1 MLLFDTGKK
10 LEKAFTQEQFNALVE
25 VLESRED
32 KAATK
37 EDLAA
42 LELRLTTASKKE
54 LAALELRVTAAS
66 KEGLSA
72 LELRLTADLQKHR
85 EETKAEL
92 QKHREET
99 KAELTAMEG
108 RFTTELQKHREE
120 TKAELT
126 AMEARLRNEI
136 EKQQLLLQ
144 RDIQKTKVETLQ
156 WTVGLMVAQTAAI
169 IAAVGALIRFMR

>member
-10 LEKAFTQEQFNALVE
+10 LEKAFTQEQFDALVE

-42 LELRLTTASKKE
+42 LELRLN
-54 LAALELRVTAAS
+54 
-66 KEGLSA
+66 
-72 LELRLTADLQKHR
+72 
-85 EETKAEL
+85 AEL
-92 QKHREET
+92 QKHREDT
-99 KAELTAMEG
+99 KAELAA
-108 RFTTELQKHREE
+108 
-120 TKAELT
+120 TKTELT

-156 WTVGLMVAQTAAI
+156 WTVGLMVAQTVAI

>member
-54 LAALELRVTAAS
+54 LAALELRLTAAS

-85 EETKAEL
+85 EETKA
-92 QKHREET
+92 
-99 KAELTAMEG
+99 
-108 RFTTELQKHREE
+108 ELQKHREE

>member
-37 EDLAA
+37 EDVKEVKEDLAA
-42 LELRLTTASKKE
+42 LELRLT
-54 LAALELRVTAAS
+54 
-66 KEGLSA
+66 
-72 LELRLTADLQKHR
+72 
-85 EETKAEL
+85 AEL

-99 KAELTAMEG
+99 
-108 RFTTELQKHREE
+108 R
-120 TKAELT
+120 AELT

-156 WTVGLMVAQTAAI
+156 WTVGLMAAQTAAI

>member
-1 MLLFDTGKK
+1 MAEHDASAMAAPGKGDDMLLFDTGKK

-37 EDLAA
+37 EDVKEVKEDLAA
-42 LELRLTTASKKE
+42 LELRLT
-54 LAALELRVTAAS
+54 
-66 KEGLSA
+66 
-72 LELRLTADLQKHR
+72 
-85 EETKAEL
+85 AEL

-99 KAELTAMEG
+99 
-108 RFTTELQKHREE
+108 R
-120 TKAELT
+120 AELT

-156 WTVGLMVAQTAAI
+156 WTVGLMAAQTAAI